1 MRRYD
6 LRRPLTRVS
15 CGYRRWLQY
24 CLKDGV
30 SSAAHD
36 KKEGTSPKS
45 SRPKALVLAVVA
57 IGLKLTSPYAEPPHN
72 VILSCRTAYAEVTSA
87 AVSAGGPPVLIST
100 SPDFLAAPGARP
112 ATR

>member
-1 MRRYD
+1 MGRND
-6 LRRPLTRVS
+6 LRRPVPRVS
-15 CGYRRWLQY
+15 CGFRRCLQY

-36 KKEGTSPKS
+36 KKAGTSAKS
-45 SRPKALVLAVVA
+45 FRPKALVLAVAA
-57 IGLKLTSPYAEPPHN
+57 IGLQLTSPYAEPPHN

-100 SPDFLAAPGARP
+100 SPDFLAAPWARP
-112 ATR
+112 ASR